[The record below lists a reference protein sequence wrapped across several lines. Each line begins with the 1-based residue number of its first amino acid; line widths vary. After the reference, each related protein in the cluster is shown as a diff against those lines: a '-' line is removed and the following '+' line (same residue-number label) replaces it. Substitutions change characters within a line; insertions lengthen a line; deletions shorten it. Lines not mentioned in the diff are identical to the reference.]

1 MIMVVRVLAYTCNKW
16 IIDLDSIKVQSE
28 LNVFVHENIWLHK
41 VNWNPLQWTW
51 RDPYAGQGS
60 KAIPFF
66 QFMTRLGRH
75 ILIAQTARVTV
86 VAKVWHT
93 YHVPHTII
101 NKFWQKIWKQQQA
114 KQTTTFQ

>member
-51 RDPYAGQGS
+51 HDPNEGQGS
-60 KAIPFF
+60 KVIAFF
-66 QFMTRLGRH
+66 QFMSTLDCH
-75 ILIAQTARVTV
+75 ILSTQNDKESATTKI
-86 VAKVWHT
+86 WHT
-93 YHVPHTII
+93 LYSLY
-101 NKFWQKIWKQQQA
+101 NY
-114 KQTTTFQ
+114 